1 MEMKNCINCGIQID
15 DDAAYCPKC
24 GKGSS
29 QAPAP
34 KNPGDKISNALKV
47 FITAVICYVPAAG
60 ALGAIIAGCVLMSS
74 PLQDNR
80 SFGKSILILG
90 IVLVGLYIIC
100 CIAWAV
106 LGSIGMLS
114 AVSMYEIFDGYYW

>member
-1 MEMKNCINCGIQID
+1 MKNCIYCSAQID

-24 GKGSS
+24 GKGVG

-34 KNPGDKISNALKV
+34 KNQKDKISNALKV
-47 FITAVICYVPAAG
+47 FITAVICYVPALG

-90 IVLVGLYIIC
+90 IILVGFYIIC
-100 CIAWAV
+100 CIAWVV
-106 LGSIGMLS
+106 LGSIGVLS
-114 AVSMYEIFDGYYW
+114 AFSVYEIFDGYYW